1 MPALSSAQLAH
12 IQTAVYNKVDTKGKQ
27 FRLNSKRRPFLAWL
41 MKLMEPTSLEGGSL
55 TYKQQVESGLVE
67 TTWVGDDQIDASEP
81 DILIDL
87 TYGYFNFNIA
97 IRILHDELRRLG
109 YTILPNGTGQL
120 DERAF
125 SKSEQLKLV
134 KYLTKLVVEQRDAY
148 DRRLDLLLHR
158 SGAQSNTVQPG
169 IFGLLSLTPTVGNIG
184 TKSRAAFPVLQNQVA
199 TGLTITAAGT
209 LRSGLDRLWRQAN
222 IFGVDGGVPGE
233 LQVVFAG
240 QAFIEG
246 IKAWREANNWQVR
259 TDPGTLAKLDIAI
272 PDSSIE
278 YDGMPVVHNP
288 TMDTLDSIDVSS
300 PTFTKQSLWLNPK
313 TIQFRNQEGLHKVA
327 SAPMDPPNQ
336 RLTRQDLDG
345 TYSLGINAPASNG
358 IAALA

>member
-1 MPALSSAQLAH
+1 MPALTSSQLAH
-12 IQTAVYNKVDTKGKQ
+12 IQQSVYNKVDTKAKQ
-27 FRLNSKRRPFLAWL
+27 FRLNSKRRPLLAWL
-41 MKLMEPTSLEGGSL
+41 MKRMEPTSLEGGSL
-55 TYKQQVESGLVE
+55 TYKQQVESALVE
-67 TTWVGDDQIDASEP
+67 TTWIGDDQIDASEP
-81 DILIDL
+81 DILIDV

-120 DERAF
+120 DERAY
-125 SKSEQLKLV
+125 SKDEKLKLV

-158 SGAQSNTVQPG
+158 TGSQSSTVQPG
-169 IFGLLSLTPTVGNIG
+169 MFGLISATPTTGNIG
-184 TKSRAAFPVLQNQVA
+184 GKSRAAYPVLQNQVQ
-199 TGLTITAAGT
+199 TGLTVTAGGT

-222 IFGVDGGVPGE
+222 LYGVDGGVPGE
-233 LQVVFAG
+233 VDVVFAG

-259 TDPGTLAKLDIAI
+259 ADAGALKSLDIAI

-278 YDGMPVVHNP
+278 YDGLAVVHNP

-300 PTFTKQSLWLNPK
+300 PTYTKQSLWLNSK

-327 SAPMDPPNQ
+327 SSPMDPPNQ

-345 TYSLGINAPASNG
+345 TYSLGVNAPASNG
-358 IAALA
+358 LAAIA